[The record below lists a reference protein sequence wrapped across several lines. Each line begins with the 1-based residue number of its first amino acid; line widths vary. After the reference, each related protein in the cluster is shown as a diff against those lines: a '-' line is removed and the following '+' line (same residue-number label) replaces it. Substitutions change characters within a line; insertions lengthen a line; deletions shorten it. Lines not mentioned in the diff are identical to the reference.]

1 MVSTSV
7 FRIKK
12 NSYSSVDQLSDI
24 LKVSRYKLE
33 KYILELQID
42 LERIDFE
49 ATIELL
55 DTGEIKVH
63 QLTHAIVKRIRLC
76 FVERSLSFQLFHR
89 FIIDETS
96 IDKQIEELHVSRSST
111 YRLYKRL
118 KCKLT
123 DEGFQ
128 IKKNQ
133 LIGDESLVRSFLFG
147 LYYEIFNGLSNPFG
161 KKVQQQTQE
170 IFCYLNHQ
178 LNLSFPKIREHKL
191 LFFLSIWLI
200 RIRKKHLMGDVIIEY
215 NENKVSDY
223 LATWLDRHF
232 SLTDIEKMREIA
244 SLLLFCQMMEIDLNQ
259 DLTFIACKENQ
270 QAEELLE
277 EFLLY
282 IANHSRFELN
292 RLKEDTELLS
302 GLLRINRKWLIYHFR
317 ETTSVTKIQQHYFQG
332 VNPKLDE
339 LIQDFIEIIAQR
351 ELFHSEQERNK
362 LYYDYLFFLITRI
375 SVEELIDP
383 IYICIDFSHGSR
395 YNEYIQT
402 MLRSLQSMNICY
414 EEKLSSM
421 TQVYLSDFLIDRLP
435 CKQVI

>member
-1 MVSTSV
+1 MQANDLLLDDD
-7 FRIKK
+7 RYKWYLLQYLELKK

-161 KKVQQQTQE
+161 KK
-170 IFCYLNHQ
+170 F
-178 LNLSFPKIREHKL
+178 SSKPKKY
-191 LFFLSIWLI
+191 F
-200 RIRKKHLMGDVIIEY
+200 
-215 NENKVSDY
+215 
-223 LATWLDRHF
+223 
-232 SLTDIEKMREIA
+232 
-244 SLLLFCQMMEIDLNQ
+244 
-259 DLTFIACKENQ
+259 
-270 QAEELLE
+270 
-277 EFLLY
+277 
-282 IANHSRFELN
+282 
-292 RLKEDTELLS
+292 
-302 GLLRINRKWLIYHFR
+302 
-317 ETTSVTKIQQHYFQG
+317 VT
-332 VNPKLDE
+332 
-339 LIQDFIEIIAQR
+339 
-351 ELFHSEQERNK
+351 
-362 LYYDYLFFLITRI
+362 
-375 SVEELIDP
+375 
-383 IYICIDFSHGSR
+383 
-395 YNEYIQT
+395 
-402 MLRSLQSMNICY
+402 
-414 EEKLSSM
+414 
-421 TQVYLSDFLIDRLP
+421 
-435 CKQVI
+435 